1 MDKIDNIG
9 LTRMLTQSYDFDG
22 FTTQEV
28 WSRIAQRMNII
39 IEHFN
44 YLESTVKDKQEL
56 IDKKLEYLLNEGLT
70 IEIAKAIKEKID
82 DGTIK
87 DIVDEQIFTEL
98 NKQLD
103 TIKSNHAIYNDR
115 ELKEG
120 NNYAL
125 DVANL
130 VGQGLY
136 QTGSPENNKF
146 RCAVFH
152 NYVDTEVLTIDNVG
166 EMPSIFVRNARNP
179 ERRIDKGS
187 NFIPM
192 SNYLDF
198 RQGFMNEDGTSH
210 SFVQMFKMNYL
221 GDMFFP
227 NNRDDVVTHKIY
239 TVSETLASKDYA
251 FQIGSYYNTRFIA
264 RFDYE
269 NNKSALNIALD
280 TSKTNT
286 QLLSPNMGLK
296 LTANKGNAYLESL
309 NGNVVLKGSNG
320 AYVYKDGANLPI
332 ISMVSNKPETST
344 SNGNKGDCF
353 VDSTHLYIC
362 YETNKWIRIAK
373 DSSW

>member
-1 MDKIDNIG
+1 MIDKFIHGFLN
-9 LTRMLTQSYDFDG
+9 RVYDFEDY
-22 FTTQEV
+22 TQLEINSKLIQKIEEV
-28 WSRIAQRMNII
+28 IDTCNNAFEFVEWLKDQGVPDEVQNILDTM
-39 IEHFN
+39 
-44 YLESTVKDKQEL
+44 LE
-56 IDKKLEYLLNEGLT
+56 
-70 IEIAKAIKEKID
+70 
-82 DGTIK
+82 DGTLENLINQN
-87 DIVDEQIFTEL
+87 VF
-98 NKQLD
+98 NKINNNINNVNTQLD

-136 QTGSPENNKF
+136 QTGSDENNKF

-152 NYVDTEVLTIDNVG
+152 NYVDAEVLTIDNVG

-179 ERRIDKGS
+179 ERRTDKES

-198 RQGFMNEDGTSH
+198 RQGFMNEDETSH

-227 NNRDDVVTHKIY
+227 NNRDDVTTHKIY
-239 TVSETLASKDYA
+239 TISENLANKNYA
-251 FQIGSYYNTRFIA
+251 FQIGSYYNTRYIA
-264 RFDYE
+264 QFDYE

-280 TSKTNT
+280 TTKENT
-286 QLLSPNMGLK
+286 QLISPNTGLK
-296 LTANKGNAYLESL
+296 LTANKGNVYLEAL
-309 NGNVVLKGSNG
+309 NGNVVLKGNNG
-320 AYVYKDGANLPI
+320 AYMYKDGANLPI
-332 ISMVSNKPETST
+332 ISMVSKKPATST
-344 SNGNKGDCF
+344 SDGKKGDCF
-353 VDSTHLYIC
+353 ADSTHLYIC